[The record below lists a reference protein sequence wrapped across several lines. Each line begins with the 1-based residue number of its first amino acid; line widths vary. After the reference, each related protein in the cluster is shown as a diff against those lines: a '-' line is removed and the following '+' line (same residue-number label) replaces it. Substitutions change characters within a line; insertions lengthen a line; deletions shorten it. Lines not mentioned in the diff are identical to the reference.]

1 MSEVTMKDEIQRKDI
16 DFMGK
21 RFIAVAFSIALILGS
36 FAGLWMKGLNFGIDF
51 TGGTLIEL
59 SYPEAIDLNDVRSE
73 LVDAGYSQAV
83 AQHFGSATDVLIRIA
98 PREGLNSAQ
107 LSNQV
112 MDALGATAD
121 NGIQLRRVEFVGPQ
135 VGDELTEDGA
145 LAVLYALIGVLIY
158 VALRFEW
165 RFSVGSV
172 AALIH
177 DVIITL
183 GVFAW
188 TQVQFDLTVLAAILA
203 VIGYSLN
210 DTIVV
215 FDRVRENFRT
225 MRDGSPIHVTNVAV
239 NQMLARTIMTS
250 VTTLI
255 VLLALFFLGGEII
268 NGFALALIIGV
279 VIGTYSSTYVA
290 SAVALMLGVSK
301 EDLMKAPKEGPDSE
315 QEEAELQRLFL
326 EQEMKR
332 EAREA
337 KIAAKQGKKYVPEDD
352 LEALDL
358 VDDQKAKKDKKMKAK
373 KK

>member
-1 MSEVTMKDEIQRKDI
+1 MSETTMEKQI

-21 RFIAVAFSIALILGS
+21 RHLAMAFSVLLIIAS
-36 FAGLWMKGLNFGIDF
+36 FAGLWIKGLNFGIDF

-59 SYPEAIDLNDVRSE
+59 SYPEAVDLNEVRTDLSK
-73 LVDAGYSQAV
+73 AGYDEAV

-112 MDALGATAD
+112 MDALKESTDGDIT
-121 NGIQLRRVEFVGPQ
+121 LRRVEFVGPQ

-165 RFSVGSV
+165 RFSLGSV
-172 AALIH
+172 AALVH

-188 TQVQFDLTVLAAILA
+188 TQTQFDLTVLAAILA

-225 MRDGSPIHVTNVAV
+225 MREGEPVGVTNTAV
-239 NQMLARTIMTS
+239 NQMLSRTIMTS
-250 VTTLI
+250 LTTLL

-268 NGFALALIIGV
+268 HGFALALIVGV
-279 VIGTYSSTYVA
+279 VVGTYSSTYIA
-290 SAVALMLGVSK
+290 SAIAILLGVSK
-301 EDLMKAPKEGPDSE
+301 EDLMKAPKEGVDKE
-315 QEEAELQRLFL
+315 AEEAELQRLFL
-326 EQEMKR
+326 EQEAKR
-332 EAREA
+332 EAREL
-337 KIAAKQGKKYVPEDD
+337 AAN
-352 LEALDL
+352 
-358 VDDQKAKKDKKMKAK
+358 AKK
-373 KK
+373 